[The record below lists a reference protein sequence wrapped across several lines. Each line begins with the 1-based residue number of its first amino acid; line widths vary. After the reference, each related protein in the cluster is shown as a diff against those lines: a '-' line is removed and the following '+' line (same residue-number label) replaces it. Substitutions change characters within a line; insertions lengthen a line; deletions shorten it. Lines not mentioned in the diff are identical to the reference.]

1 MSVFYLLM
9 IIFLFSLAIVDL
21 WVGVSNDAVNFLN
34 SAVGSRVTTLRRII
48 LVAAVGV
55 FVGAAVSN
63 GMMDIARHGIFRP
76 EQFSFEEIMCIFMAV
91 MLTDVILLD
100 VFNSLGMPTS
110 TTVSLVFE
118 LLGGTFCLACIK
130 VSNDP
135 TLAFSDLLNT
145 EKALQV
151 ILGIFLSVGIAF
163 VVGTIVQWLTR
174 LIFTFNYKPRLR
186 WFIGLFGGLSITAIL
201 YFVLIKTM
209 AKSPYMPAGAN
220 QWIADNTTLLMLCIF
235 AGCTVLMQ
243 LLYWLK
249 VNVFKII
256 ILFGTFALALAFAS
270 NDLVNFVGVPLAA
283 LSSYQDYMLSGEG
296 ASEHMMG
303 ALNAP
308 ASTSPLFLI
317 GAGAIM
323 VTALLCS
330 KKAQN
335 VVQTSVNL
343 SRQAEGEEMFGGS
356 RVAKSLVR
364 GANRINAAMQ
374 VVLPLKVRRWI
385 DSRFNKDE
393 AIMAD
398 GAAFDLIRASVN
410 LVLAGLL
417 IIMGTSLK
425 LPLST
430 TYVTFI
436 VAMGTSLADR
446 AWTRESAVYRITG
459 VLSVIGGWFLTAAV
473 AFLAAML
480 VCLLCHSGGI
490 ALMLILILV
499 VSTVLIVT
507 NVKARR
513 KAKAEAMQDKS
524 MPLDNLDKLAPAE
537 VWDALKAH
545 HTKASTQLLQQTRT
559 RYWDTC
565 CAMETEDLRA
575 LRHVCK
581 DLEDMQQWKR
591 RNRSRELMAMRRLP
605 VSLSLE
611 KNTWFHLG
619 SNAGEQML
627 YGMKRIAVPCCEHL
641 DSGFSPL
648 PEDLRQELH
657 LIAQE
662 TTGYYDQAVEYIQDP
677 LRLPLQ
683 GGETESSAPSYEVL
697 LEDIESFKLRLSA
710 LRKKHLDRLTTNSA
724 ALPQQTALLYLNIL
738 QETQQLLSEL
748 RHFLR
753 AYHHFSE

>member
-130 VSNDP
+130 VSHDP
-135 TLAFSDLLNT
+135 TLSFSDLLNT

-220 QWIADNTTLLMLCIF
+220 QWIADNTALLMLCIF
-235 AGCTVLMQ
+235 SGCTVLMQ

-283 LSSYQDYMLSGEG
+283 LSSYQDFVGSGAG

-364 GANRINAAMQ
+364 GANKINAAMQ

-473 AFLAAML
+473 AFISAML

-490 ALMLILILV
+490 ALMLVLIIV

-513 KAKAEAMQDKS
+513 KAKAEAQMDKS

-537 VWDALKAH
+537 VWKALQAH
-545 HTKASTQLLQQTRT
+545 HAKASTQLLQQTRT

-581 DLEDMQQWKR
+581 ELEDMQQWKR

-662 TTGYYDQAVEYIQDP
+662 TTGYYDQAVAYIQDP

-697 LEDIESFKLRLSA
+697 LEDIEAFKLRLSA
-710 LRKKHLDRLTTNSA
+710 LRKKHLDRLTTDSA
-724 ALPQQTALLYLNIL
+724 TLPQQTALLYLNIL